1 MTNTLAYSARK
12 SKTNGK
18 RFISLAPGI
27 EFADRGGI
35 VEPIESHLA
44 WKNIIVKISYQF
56 LTKFAKVL
64 VKIFL
69 VFI

>member
-18 RFISLAPGI
+18 RFIALAPGI

-44 WKNIIVKISYQF
+44 
-56 LTKFAKVL
+56 
-64 VKIFL
+64 
-69 VFI
+69 